1 MKICVC
7 LSLFA
12 LVLVSQVR
20 ETAHWSSLSISVLFL
35 VNTQINFLSIVA
47 STFQR
52 IKARMVSSLPLNV
65 KFEYS

>member
-12 LVLVSQVR
+12 LLMVSQVR
-20 ETAHWSSLSISVLFL
+20 GTAHWSSLSISVLFL

-47 STFQR
+47 NTFER
-52 IKARMVSSLPLNV
+52 IKTRMVSSLPLNV